1 MVRLGS
7 AKYDT
12 FAEEYQIWKN
22 TLAYFGGEEQ
32 IQKQVLKCLP
42 KSAEFAL
49 DAGCGYG
56 FYSLILANQVSYVV
70 GLDISK
76 SMITLARKHR
86 DEHGKTNV
94 GFVVGG
100 LENLLFKKETFD
112 FILSNFALYVTNLD
126 VVLLELSQLLKPGGR
141 MVINHIVTR
150 NPRLDAIPIWRVFV
164 AIKNAPKY
172 ALSFGFK
179 TMWRL
184 LSFEASPAWIKHV
197 CDNVRYGKV
206 RTAQSF
212 IKTYNRILPGCR
224 FERHR
229 WRMAVIWDA
238 PI

>member
-1 MVRLGS
+1 MVKVGNTT
-7 AKYDT
+7 YDT
-12 FAEEYQIWKN
+12 FADKYQFWKE
-22 TLAYFGGEEQ
+22 TLAYFGNQEKISNEA
-32 IQKQVLKCLP
+32 LRNLP
-42 KSAEFAL
+42 QSAGFAL

-56 FYSLILANQVSYVV
+56 LFTLKLSSHVVHVV
-70 GLDISK
+70 GLDISE

-86 DEHGKTNV
+86 DERGKTNV
-94 GFVVGG
+94 DFVVGD
-100 LENLLFKKETFD
+100 LDNLLFKKETFD
-112 FILSNFALYVTNLD
+112 FILSNLSLYVTNLD
-126 VVLLELSQLLKPGGR
+126 VALLELSQLLKPGGR
-141 MVINHIVTR
+141 MVINQIVTR
-150 NPRLDAIPIWRVFV
+150 NPRLDAIPIWRVLM

-197 CDNVRYGKV
+197 CDNVRCGKV
-206 RTAQSF
+206 MTAHSF